1 MKSTALVLEGGG
13 MRGLFSAGVLDFF
26 LEHNLSFDNV
36 YGVSAGACN
45 ATSYISKQKG
55 RSKDI
60 YINYV
65 SNKEYLSFHSLV
77 TTGDIF
83 NANFAYNIV
92 PNKLNKF
99 AYETFKKSKMQMYA
113 VATDIQKGEPVYFKI
128 VDVKADTDKIR
139 ASASLPLV
147 SNNVKIDNHYYLD
160 GGMSDPIPIRKAIS
174 DGNDKNV
181 LILTRELDYHKKKTR
196 LGLIFK
202 LRYRKYPKFIKLLI
216 NRNTSYNNTLAFIK
230 EEEKKG
236 NIFVIRPTTNLK
248 VKRLEKNKDKLI
260 NAYNDGYNEAKRVYK
275 DLISYLNK

>member
-147 SNNVKIDNHYYLD
+147 SNNVKIANHYYLD